1 VISQYVS
8 FRKNPSPHIYS
19 FFNIL
24 VKVTSG
30 ACGVHLFG
38 RYVGKI
44 SQMEGPSMLPTLADS
59 GELVFESCFAYR
71 FFPIARGDLV
81 TLKSPLDPQRI
92 VCKRVIG
99 LPGDI
104 ICVDPTGE
112 MAPSS
117 EHVVVAKGH
126 VWISGD
132 NAAASRDSRTYG
144 PVSMSLIQAKLVAR
158 VWPPQMFRIFRNPTT
173 TID

>member
-1 VISQYVS
+1 
-8 FRKNPSPHIYS
+8 
-19 FFNIL
+19 
-24 VKVTSG
+24 
-30 ACGVHLFG
+30 
-38 RYVGKI
+38 
-44 SQMEGPSMLPTLADS
+44 MLPTLADS

-71 FFPIARGDLV
+71 FSPVARGDIV

-132 NAAASRDSRTYG
+132 NAAASRDSRMYG

-158 VWPPQMFRIFRNPTT
+158 VSQTLLVHPFTNATT
-173 TID
+173 TGLASASVYNVPQPNNSYQLGRHKFFPLHLTKQNTRKFCDWSP